1 MELREEIYNHNMSVI
16 QKYRPDL
23 YKELMREKSSKETK
37 GEFVIE
43 EAKDGNKIV
52 CFRQDEKKYYL
63 NSKYAPIREANTW
76 AEKYEIKNVN
86 QITIVFGF
94 GNGMFIQALLNK
106 ISKNNIVIVYEPSAQ
121 LFREVLENIE
131 LEELLENRQ
140 ICIVIE
146 SINEQKFKEVIEGVV
161 DVSNFGAQNCLALP
175 RYTEIFV
182 ETYDKFIKKI
192 KAIEENIYVTQI
204 TKMYLSSQAMKNS
217 IKNVRYILESKS
229 FDNARETLPQNMN
242 AILVSA
248 GPSLMS
254 EMENLK
260 QAKGKVLIV
269 AVERIL
275 DLLLDNGIV
284 PDILVSVD
292 PVKETPKSKKMEEV
306 DMTLLTLPTCNP
318 ELYHKHKGNKIV
330 CNNGSLYHSICLS
343 LKEKESIVPT
353 GGSVATFAFGALIG
367 MGVKRIILVG
377 QDLAFQNGKSHA
389 GNSQEEDP
397 WNLKIEAE
405 GVDGAMVITR
415 QDWRMFADDFEKM
428 IMDNPDI
435 ECIDTKKTGL
445 KIKGTKL
452 MGMNE
457 VLEKYCQKEVQIQ
470 KWLGHIKDVFPIKR
484 RKKVLDLFQDYID
497 ELNKIKEI
505 SKDGMKLCDKLQKE
519 TQYSTFSDREN
530 LMEKLQQLTKKL
542 EQQQVMVLIADIL
555 YGCTNEMQ
563 ANIANLESE
572 ERLWEDTKLVFQ
584 KTIDVSKDMKKELSS
599 AMKELKEYFG
609 EK

>member
-1 MELREEIYNHNMSVI
+1 MKLREEIYNHNMAVI
-16 QKYRPDL
+16 QKYRTDL
-23 YKELMREKSSKETK
+23 YKALMKEDLEKAKSEVV
-37 GEFVIE
+37 FE

-52 CFRQDEKKYYL
+52 CFRQDGKNYYL
-63 NSKYAPIREANTW
+63 NSKYAPVREANVW

-94 GNGMFIQALLNK
+94 GNGMFIQALLDK
-106 ISKNNIVIVYEPSAQ
+106 ISKNNIIIVYEPSAQ

-131 LEELLENRQ
+131 LEELLNNRQ
-140 ICIVIE
+140 LFIVVE
-146 SINEQKFKEVIEGVV
+146 SINEQKFKEIIEGVV
-161 DVSNFGAQNCLALP
+161 DVSNFGNQNCLVLP
-175 RYTEIFV
+175 RYTEIFA

-192 KAIEENIYVTQI
+192 KAIEENIYVAQL
-204 TKMYLSSQAMKNS
+204 TKMYLSKQAMNNS
-217 IKNVRYILESKS
+217 IKNVRYIMESKS
-229 FDNARETLPQNMN
+229 LSNARETLPSNMN

-254 EMENLK
+254 EIENLK
-260 QAKGKVLIV
+260 KAKGKALIV
-269 AVERIL
+269 AVDRIL
-275 DLLLDNGIV
+275 DLLLDHGIV
-284 PDILVSVD
+284 PDILASVD
-292 PVKETPKSKKMEEV
+292 PVKETPKSKKLEEV

-318 ELYHKHKGNKIV
+318 ELYRKHKGNKLV
-330 CNNGSLYHSICLS
+330 CNNGSLYHSICVA
-343 LKEKESIVPT
+343 LKENESIVPT

-367 MGVKRIILVG
+367 MGIKRIILVG

-405 GVDGAMVITR
+405 GVDGELVTTR
-415 QDWRMFADDFEKM
+415 QDWRMFADDFEGM
-428 IMDNPDI
+428 IADHPDI

-452 MGMNE
+452 MGMKE
-457 VLEKYCQKEVQIQ
+457 VLEKYCQKEVPVQ
-470 KWLGHIKDVFPIKR
+470 KWLGDIKAVFPEKN

-497 ELNKIKEI
+497 ELDKIKEI
-505 SKDGMKLCDKLQKE
+505 SKEGMKLCDKLQKE
-519 TQYSTFSDREN
+519 TQEGTFSGSEN
-530 LMEKLQQLTKKL
+530 LMEKLQQLTKEL
-542 EQQQVMVLIADIL
+542 EQQQVMVIIADIL

-563 ANIANLESE
+563 AKIADLESGDN
-572 ERLWEDTKLVFQ
+572 LWTDTKVVFQ
-584 KTIDVSKDMKKELSS
+584 KTIDVSKEMKKELDS